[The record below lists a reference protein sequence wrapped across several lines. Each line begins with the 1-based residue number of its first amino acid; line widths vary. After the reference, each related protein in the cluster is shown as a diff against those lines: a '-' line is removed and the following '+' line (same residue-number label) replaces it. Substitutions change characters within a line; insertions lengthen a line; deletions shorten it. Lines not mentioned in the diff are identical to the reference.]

1 IRKGVV
7 SIVFHNS
14 LGSFAARA
22 RGEYANDATMA
33 TRKAKRRN
41 KPRQSSSGGS
51 EVVVK
56 ERLSVAHVAVHQLP
70 GLGGDLGELGAK
82 ARRGGVSS
90 VARLP
95 APPDHGIGLELVA
108 TGERDTKS
116 HAVAD
121 LGEFVR
127 GDEEAPVLDDVV
139 SR

>member
-70 GLGGDLGELGAK
+70 GLGRDLGELGAK
-82 ARRGGVSS
+82 AGRRGVPG

-95 APPDHGIGLELVA
+95 TPPDDGVRLELVSA
-108 TGERDTKS
+108 RE
-116 HAVAD
+116 
-121 LGEFVR
+121 
-127 GDEEAPVLDDVV
+127 
-139 SR
+139 